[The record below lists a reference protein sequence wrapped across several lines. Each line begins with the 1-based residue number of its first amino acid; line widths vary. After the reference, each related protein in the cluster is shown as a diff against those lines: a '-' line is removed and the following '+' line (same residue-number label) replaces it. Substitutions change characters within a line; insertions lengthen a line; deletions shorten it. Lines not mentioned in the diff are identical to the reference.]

1 MLGILATF
9 LRHRETIIDS
19 LNKSLP
25 ANVLWVGDYRIL
37 PSPMNTFGAMANLE
51 KSPKDKTR
59 RLFGW
64 FVPGWPF

>member
-25 ANVLWVGDYRIL
+25 ANGLWVGDYRIL
-37 PSPMNTFGAMANLE
+37 PSPMNTFGAMANIE
-51 KSPKDKTR
+51 KSPKD
-59 RLFGW
+59 
-64 FVPGWPF
+64 

>member
-25 ANVLWVGDYRIL
+25 ANGSEFLKIAVMFYRWG
-37 PSPMNTFGAMANLE
+37 TTVE